1 MHAQSK
7 LKVELRIFGEGK
19 GGGGQFQNLIKYSSL
34 SKLLKEE
41 NYRDLALLEQ

>member
-7 LKVELRIFGEGK
+7 LKVDLRIFGERK
-19 GGGGQFQNLIKYSSL
+19 GGGQFQNLIKYSSL